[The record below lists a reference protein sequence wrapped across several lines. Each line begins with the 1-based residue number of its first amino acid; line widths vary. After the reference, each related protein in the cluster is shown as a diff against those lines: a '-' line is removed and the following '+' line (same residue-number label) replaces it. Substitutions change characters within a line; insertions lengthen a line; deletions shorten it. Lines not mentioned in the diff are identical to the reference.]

1 MWEFIGDDSDL
12 TEFAEAVE
20 EAGLVDLF
28 DGSDPAAEVLASVLP
43 EALAQPVIDLLNTEG
58 ITVLAPTNAAI
69 DALPMWDDI
78 VADDVALQ
86 QFVLAHVVP
95 GQLDEQ
101 EIFAASQVSALSG
114 DVLLIDPATQTINGA
129 HLVVVDQLG
138 TNGIAHTVDAV
149 LVVPPVTPPTTE
161 APTTA
166 APTDPPAPPTDPAP
180 EPAPEPPTQTPPP
193 ATTP

>member
-1 MWEFIGDDSDL
+1 M

-20 EAGLVDLF
+20 DAGLVDLF
-28 DGSDPAAEVLASVLP
+28 DGSPPAAEVLASVLP
-43 EALAQPVIDLLNTEG
+43 DPLPQPVIDLLDAEG

-69 DALPMWDDI
+69 EALPIWDDI

-86 QFVLAHVVP
+86 QFVLAHVLP

-101 EIFAASQVSALSG
+101 EIFAATQVTALSG

-161 APTTA
+161 VTTTA
-166 APTDPPAPPTDPAP
+166 AATVPPHRPPTRTPTPNPNPAARHRP
-180 EPAPEPPTQTPPP
+180 LTRPSERTWRQRAW
-193 ATTP
+193 

>member
-1 MWEFIGDDSDL
+1 M

-20 EAGLVDLF
+20 DAGLVDLF
-28 DGSDPAAEVLASVLP
+28 DGSPPAPEVLASVVPDQLP
-43 EALAQPVIDLLNTEG
+43 QPVIDLLDTEG

-69 DALPMWDDI
+69 EALPMWDDI
-78 VADDVALQ
+78 VADDVALR
-86 QFVLAHVVP
+86 QFVLAHVLP

-101 EIFAASQVSALSG
+101 ELFAATQVTALSG

-149 LVVPPVTPPTTE
+149 VVVPPVTPPTTE
-161 APTTA
+161 VTA
-166 APTDPPAPPTDPAP
+166 AAAATVPPAPPT
-180 EPAPEPPTQTPPP
+180 EPAPEPPTPTPPP
-193 ATTP
+193 ATGP

>member
-1 MWEFIGDDSDL
+1 LWEFIGDDNDL

-20 EAGLVDLF
+20 DAGLVELF
-28 DGSDPAAEVLASVLP
+28 DGSASAVEVLASVLP
-43 EALAQPVIDLLNTEG
+43 EPLPQPVIDLLGTEG

-69 DALPMWDDI
+69 DALPTWGDI
-78 VADDVALQ
+78 VDDDVALR
-86 QFVLAHVVP
+86 QFVLAHVIP

-101 EIFAASQVSALSG
+101 EIFAASQVTALSG

-149 LVVPPVTPPTTE
+149 LVVPPAAPPTTE
-161 APTTA
+161 VTTTA
-166 APTDPPAPPTDPAP
+166 PATVPPAPPT
-180 EPAPEPPTQTPPP
+180 EPAPEPPTPTPPP